1 MIKFLDL
8 QQINRQYGDELKDA
22 VNRVIDSGW
31 YLLGNEVKEL
41 EKNYAAYCGTEHC
54 VGVANGLDA
63 LRLILRAYMEMG
75 LMKEGDEVIVPA
87 NTYIASILAITDNR
101 LKPVLVEPKIETY
114 NIDEEQIEKAITSRT
129 KAVMIVH
136 LYGQS
141 AYTEGI
147 GNICRKHN
155 LKLIEDNAQSQGAI
169 SDGKKTGNLGDA
181 SATSFYPGKNLGC
194 LGDGGAVNTND
205 AELAQLVRTLAN
217 YGSRVKYV
225 NEFAGLN
232 SRLDELHA
240 AVVNVK
246 LKYLDR
252 DNQRRRDV
260 ADRYLAGIRNTKIIL
275 PVVPHRC
282 GHVWHLFVVRTENRD
297 EFQQF
302 LAKEGVQT
310 LIHYPIPPYKQQAYR
325 EWNDWSFPVT
335 EKIHREVLS
344 LPVSPV
350 MTNEEVDT
358 VIASVNRY

>member
-54 VGVANGLDA
+54 IGVANGLDA

-75 LMKEGDEVIVPA
+75 LMQEGDEVIVPA

-101 LKPVLVEPKIETY
+101 LKPVLVEPNIETY

-275 PVVPHRC
+275 PAVAHRC
-282 GHVWHLFVVRTENRD
+282 GHVWHLFVIRTDKRD

-310 LIHYPIPPYKQQAYR
+310 LIHYPIPPYKQQAYK
-325 EWNDWSFPVT
+325 EWNNWSFPIT

-350 MTNEEVDT
+350 MTKEEVET
-358 VIASVNRY
+358 VIACVNRY